1 LLIKLKYNIYFVY
14 SWARKLFLYLFPSTS
29 RRPWASWKAGVRPLP
44 VFSLVYI
51 FRSSFKAKP
60 KPGPLGLEPDLLLLA
75 AIFFLLLLDFGFRQ
89 QNGLAAGK
97 NIGNLQGE
105 FLGQVDQAP
114 LLPVFSYH
122 LDYRS

>member
-1 LLIKLKYNIYFVY
+1 MGKKAISLFV
-14 SWARKLFLYLFPSTS
+14 SKHFPPPLGILES
-29 RRPWASWKAGVRPLP
+29 RSPPLP